1 MLSQIG
7 FYAKESLYVY
17 TLIPHLECARWHLRC
32 HHADNLFQYQYWT
45 GAKRNQCS
53 IDRVWQPTLYLYH
66 VGSLATGYWFAAY
79 RTLRYR
85 NRFSSWRY
93 RVVCGL
99 DNFVGGT
106 MLVTVSFVES
116 IFYMSALY
124 SNPATM
130 GLISNQLGHAVQ
142 HLYFIVAAPTLFLS
156 LGFVILGSRVLPGM
170 FGYLALVL
178 GAAFALLGVVSLND
192 LTLPV
197 LITAFAGIQA
207 LWWLAAAIVLLF
219 RTEKTSVKVREP
231 KGTTQ

>member
-1 MLSQIG
+1 MSTHLFRILSALSGIFGVIMLITSFSINTGPAPNATNAQ
-7 FYAKESLYVY
+7 
-17 TLIPHLECARWHLRC
+17 LIAFGNQHFTSIMW
-32 HHADNLFQYQYWT
+32 
-45 GAKRNQCS
+45 GAWLQD
-53 IDRVWQPTLYLYH
+53 I
-66 VGSLATGYWFAAY
+66 GSLLIVLFAIAIVFQAGATGWFAGWI
-79 RTLRYR
+79 TL
-85 NRFSSWRY
+85 
-93 RVVCGL
+93 L
-99 DNFVGGT
+99 GGT